1 MKRNPP
7 YKRKWHAP
15 MIHNLNYKGIWKP
28 RDIPNPDYFE
38 LEKPDFEPI
47 SARGILFDNIL
58 ITSDEKVGEST
69 GWKPKFE
76 LEKEKHE
83 EEDVVPGS
91 DGLAGL
97 HGVRIVEE
105 ALRPS
110 KRNFLIPLMPFLSRI
125 CRE

>member
-47 SARGILFDNIL
+47 SA
-58 ITSDEKVGEST
+58 V

-97 HGVRIVEE
+97 HRIVEE
-105 ALRPS
+105 AQTEQEKFPDTSDAISLTNMQGVRTVQQ
-110 KRNFLIPLMPFLSRI
+110 LLVGGQTAVLLSF
-125 CRE
+125 